1 MQAVTDLLTQ
11 KNAVIEDGKI
21 YIVKFTA
28 DWCKPCKRIKHVC
41 LEWQQALGDA
51 VVFVEINIDDEI
63 DIYSFFKRKR
73 VIRGIPAILAW
84 KTYDP
89 ENEFW
94 PQDSVCSGSTAD
106 VIGFFGRVY
115 QATLRDKGTDTI

>member
-1 MQAVTDLLTQ
+1 MQAVSDLLKQ
-11 KNAVIEDGKI
+11 KNAVIADGKI

-28 DWCKPCKRIKHVC
+28 DWCKPCQRIKHVC

-51 VVFVEINIDDEI
+51 VVFVEINIDNEI

-84 KTYDP
+84 KSHDAA
-89 ENEFW
+89 NDFW
-94 PQDSVCSGSTAD
+94 PQDSVCSGSAAD
-106 VIGFFGRVY
+106 VISFFGRVH
-115 QATLRDKGTDTI
+115 QAALRDKGADTI

>member
-1 MQAVTDLLTQ
+1 MQAVSDLLKQ
-11 KNAVIEDGKI
+11 KNAVIADGKI

-28 DWCKPCKRIKHVC
+28 DWCKPCQRIKHVC

-51 VVFVEINIDDEI
+51 VVFVEINIDNEI

-84 KTYDP
+84 KNHDP
-89 ENEFW
+89 ENDFW
-94 PQDSVCSGSTAD
+94 PQDSV
-106 VIGFFGRVY
+106 
-115 QATLRDKGTDTI
+115 